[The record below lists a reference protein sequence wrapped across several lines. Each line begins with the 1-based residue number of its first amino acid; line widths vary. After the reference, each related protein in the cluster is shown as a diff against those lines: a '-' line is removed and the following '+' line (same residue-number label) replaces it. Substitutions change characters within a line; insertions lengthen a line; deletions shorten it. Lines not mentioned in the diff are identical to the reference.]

1 VIVFV
6 IPAYNEAQ
14 NIDVLLRGMA
24 AKVEQLGRG
33 AHIVIVDDGSRD
45 GTSAQAETYARK
57 LSLEVVRH
65 PVNRGVGQAFRT
77 GFARALEVAGP
88 GDIVVTKEADNTSDL
103 TILDAML
110 AKIDA
115 GADVV
120 LASCYAPGG
129 RVEGT
134 TPDRLI
140 LSSIANGLV
149 RLIFPLRGIHTFS
162 SFYRAYRADSLRRA
176 FAAYDNRLIEFGGF
190 VCMVEMLVKL
200 GRLPLRIEEVP
211 MVLKCDL
218 RKGASKM
225 IRSRTIAEYGR
236 LFLREVLRR
245 PADRRR
251 ARAVFARLGALR
263 AEEMPR

>member
-6 IPAYNEAQ
+6 VPAYNEVQ
-14 NIDVLLRGMA
+14 NIDVLFRGMA
-24 AKVEQLGRG
+24 AKIDDLRRP
-33 AHIVIVDDGSRD
+33 AHVVIVDDGSRD
-45 GTSAQAETYARK
+45 GTGARAETYANK

-65 PVNRGVGQAFRT
+65 PVNRGVGQAFRS

-88 GDIVVTKEADNTSDL
+88 GDIIVTKEADNTSDL
-103 TILDAML
+103 GILPAML
-110 AKIDA
+110 ARIEG

-129 RVEGT
+129 GVEGT
-134 TPDRLI
+134 TADRLI
-140 LSSIANGLV
+140 LSAIANWLL
-149 RLIFPLRGIHTFS
+149 RTCFPLRRVHTFS

-176 FAAYDNRLIEFGGF
+176 FAAYDHRLLELDGF

-218 RKGASKM
+218 RRGASKM
-225 IRSRTIAEYGR
+225 VRSRTIAEYGR
-236 LFLREVLRR
+236 LFLREMLTR
-245 PADRRR
+245 PAERRR
-251 ARAVFARLGALR
+251 ARAAFARLAPLP
-263 AEEMPR
+263 AEESRR